1 MQYEVYVD
9 KYARQR
15 NRAPSYEPSY
25 EPHTFYGQL
34 LHIYLIKLK
43 NPVAIQ
49 IQKPKINI
57 PADHCI
63 VLVAIGT
70 CEVTTTDE
78 QLDLHYYSRLKTT
91 PDIVDATALQCVVG
105 RVPDG
110 SKGGYGV
117 VDRSGTLARALYLDD
132 LQQIE

>member
-1 MQYEVYVD
+1 MQYEMYVD

-15 NRAPSYEPSY
+15 NRAPSYEPR
-25 EPHTFYGQL
+25 TFYGQL
-34 LHIYLIKLK
+34 LHIYLIKLQ

-78 QLDLHYYSRLKTT
+78 RLDLHYYSRLKTT
-91 PDIVDATALQCVVG
+91 PDIFDATALQCVVG

-132 LQQIE
+132 LQQLCRWY